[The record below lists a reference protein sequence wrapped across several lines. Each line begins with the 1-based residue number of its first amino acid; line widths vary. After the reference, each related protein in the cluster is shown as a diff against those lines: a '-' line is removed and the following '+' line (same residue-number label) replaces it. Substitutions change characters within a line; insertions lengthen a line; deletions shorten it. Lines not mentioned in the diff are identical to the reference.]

1 MNIFKYNLTPK
12 KFLLN
17 KLLYIGFLL
26 FIFSCSKE
34 KDCSKVPTKLI
45 TANVF
50 LLDSERTYLPYN
62 GTETLV
68 FISNNGDTAVLKGT
82 GTVQKYNKER
92 IVSFNEYPSCP
103 QTEVH
108 LHETLAA
115 EFNGTNPN
123 FSHFKIEQ
131 FMSSSYYS
139 IFRFYYNSKMERISS
154 TYPYEWDGR
163 MAYSFSQGTCTNTPT
178 AIIISFRNKEVNA
191 CHQYIAGS
199 GFPRFIYYKQFGII
213 GYRPDSSTTY
223 ILQ

>member
-1 MNIFKYNLTPK
+1 MK
-12 KFLLN
+12 
-17 KLLYIGFLL
+17 KLLYFGFLL

-68 FISNNGDTAVLKGT
+68 FISNKGDTAVLKGT

-92 IVSFNEYPSCP
+92 IVAFNEYPSCP

-115 EFNGTNPN
+115 EFKGTNPN

-139 IFRFYYNSKMERISS
+139 IFRFYYNNKMESVS
-154 TYPYEWDGR
+154 QTYPYEWGGGSAYFFTKGR
-163 MAYSFSQGTCTNTPT
+163 YENLPIWIPFGFRGNSVIALEFQLFTNLPYP
-178 AIIISFRNKEVNA
+178 K
-191 CHQYIAGS
+191 
-199 GFPRFIYYKQFGII
+199 FIYYRNFGII
-213 GYRPDSSTTY
+213 GCKIDSSFIY
-223 ILQ
+223 NLQ

>member
-1 MNIFKYNLTPK
+1 MK
-12 KFLLN
+12 
-17 KLLYIGFLL
+17 KLLYFGFLL

-62 GTETLV
+62 GTETLM
-68 FISNNGDTAVLKGT
+68 FISNKGDTAVLKGT
-82 GTVQKYNKER
+82 GTIQKYNKER
-92 IVSFNEYPSCP
+92 IVSINEYPSCP

-115 EFNGTNPN
+115 EFKGTNPN

-139 IFRFYYNSKMERISS
+139 IFRFYFNNKMESVS
-154 TYPYEWDGR
+154 NTYPYEWGGGS
-163 MAYSFSQGTCTNTPT
+163 AYFFAKGIYEKLPITT
-178 AIIISFRNKEVNA
+178 ALEFRGSSIIALDFNLF
-191 CHQYIAGS
+191 S
-199 GFPRFIYYKQFGII
+199 GFPYPKFIFYRNFGII
-213 GYRPDSSTTY
+213 GCRIDSSTVYT
-223 ILQ
+223 LQ